1 MKKAPILFIFDF
13 DGVIVDSLG
22 LYENSVNVCLEAMG
36 QPPIR
41 DREEFLSL
49 FDDNFYEAI
58 ARRGVDVRE
67 FTKISAAV
75 APTLSYESVTVFP
88 GLVPVLKKLKAG
100 KRFVIISS
108 NSSRAIR
115 LILQRDGLEHCFDDV
130 LGYEFMFSKREKIVH
145 ALREFGTDGERSY
158 YIGDTSGDIKEARS
172 AGVKTIGV
180 TWGWHPRERLEKA
193 GPDYLIDAPEEL
205 LKL

>member
-22 LYENSVNVCLEAMG
+22 LYEKSVHLCLEAVG

-67 FTKISAAV
+67 FTKVSAAV
-75 APTLSYESVTVFP
+75 VPTLSYDGVTVFP
-88 GLVPVLKKLKAG
+88 GLVPVLQKLRAG
-100 KRFVIISS
+100 KRFVIVSS

-115 LILQRDGLEHCFDDV
+115 LILERNGLEHCFDDI

-145 ALREFGTDGERSY
+145 TLREFGTDGDQSY
-158 YIGDTSGDIKEARS
+158 YIGDTKGDIKEARS
-172 AGVKTIGV
+172 AGVRTIGV
-180 TWGWHPRERLEKA
+180 TWGWHPRERLEEA
-193 GPDYLIDAPEEL
+193 RPDFLIDAPEEL
-205 LKL
+205 LGL